1 MMDSEELVFRVHAI
15 HRMFEREISEEDVRD
30 VLETGKTIES
40 YPDDEPYPSR
50 LVLGWSATRPIH
62 VVAADNQDQDEVIVI
77 TVYEPDPDRWG
88 PGFSERRRS

>member
-1 MMDSEELVFRVHAI
+1 MDSEELVFRVHAI

-30 VLETGKTIES
+30 VLETGKTIEF

-62 VVAADNQDQDEVIVI
+62 VVVADNQDQDEVIVI
-77 TVYEPDPDRWG
+77 TVYEPDPDLWG